1 MKFKK
6 YKKIGITE
14 MIEYDPDLTYP
25 KEIMDNLAISL
36 ADKRNGSPKKG
47 DMIARNPDN
56 PGDYWLV
63 AREYFEKNY
72 AKEIEVKK
80 HCDNCEFDKYEFA
93 PHCVDCGDEHKY
105 FMEKI
110 GRLPE
115 FDSEEQKAYEWAIN
129 QNHQSAMARYA
140 KTLAKYIRRLK
151 NEN

>member
-1 MKFKK
+1 MKTVYVVIQGENMKNKQKNNFQEEYNMKFKK

-25 KEIMDNLAISL
+25 KEIMDNLSISP

-72 AKEIEVKK
+72 AEV
-80 HCDNCEFDKYEFA
+80 
-93 PHCVDCGDEHKY
+93 
-105 FMEKI
+105 EK
-110 GRLPE
+110 
-115 FDSEEQKAYEWAIN
+115 
-129 QNHQSAMARYA
+129 
-140 KTLAKYIRRLK
+140 
-151 NEN
+151 